1 MPTSRQTKRLEAQR
15 KIIQHFEEK
24 IPYFTDIFDERTF
37 YISFA
42 CLSVLCIIAAI
53 FLAYC
58 CNVTIQDADELNKQR
73 EERKRLK
80 KRKLAEKLLRK
91 KLAKAGI
98 DPNNMDPVKRAKLEK
113 LLERLTQ
120 EDTKKETDIED
131 IENEINQQD
140 QNDEQENE
148 DTLNLNPNKN
158 VDNKEEN
165 KHL

>member
-1 MPTSRQTKRLEAQR
+1 MPTSRQQKRLEAQR

-42 CLSVLCIIAAI
+42 CLTVFCIIAAI

-113 LLERLTQ
+113 LLERITQ

-131 IENEINQQD
+131 IENEMN
-140 QNDEQENE
+140 EQEQEQEENV
-148 DTLNLNPNKN
+148 NVNQNKN
-158 VDNKEEN
+158 FDNKQEN